1 MARPRRGHGV
11 NGARESRPRGGAP
24 RSYRFRVRSRRN
36 PVRHRRGV
44 PGAGPPA
51 RHTTRANGFTQRRRR
66 PGGRGSRRRAHCRL
80 RARVA
85 VRVVVVGAGIAG
97 LAAAWELTR
106 TGGVDV
112 TLLES
117 ERRAGGVI
125 VTEHVEGF
133 VVEGGP
139 DGFLASEPELPE
151 LANELG
157 IGDHL
162 VGQGARGTALWTG
175 KALEPIEEG
184 RAAQL
189 LGIDASSA
197 EVKAGFRSFANG
209 MGEPVAALA
218 ERLAGTLRLAQGV
231 AGLVRRGSRWHVA
244 ITGGS
249 AHDADGIVLAL
260 ATFSCALIWGQWMAI
275 RRRPRT
281 PSSPQ
286 SSAFAAS
293 RCGRACSTGTADCR
307 ATARVMPSMSPPSEA
322 ASAGSHLWRSP
333 GRATTEQASRPVS
346 VRGARRRASLHR
358 RWLVDE
364 RDDLLGESL
373 HLLELR
379 TELQQQEVH
388 APLLERTNA
397 IGDLLRCSRES
408 RL

>member
-1 MARPRRGHGV
+1 M
-11 NGARESRPRGGAP
+11 
-24 RSYRFRVRSRRN
+24 
-36 PVRHRRGV
+36 
-44 PGAGPPA
+44 
-51 RHTTRANGFTQRRRR
+51 
-66 PGGRGSRRRAHCRL
+66 
-80 RARVA
+80 
-85 VRVVVVGAGIAG
+85 RVVVVGAGIAG

-106 TGGVDV
+106 TGAIDV

-125 VTEHVEGF
+125 VTDHVEGF

-162 VGQGARGTALWTG
+162 VSQGARGTALWTG

-249 AHDADGIVLAL
+249 AHDADGVVLAL
-260 ATFSCALIWGQWMAI
+260 PAY
-275 RRRPRT
+275 
-281 PSSPQ
+281 
-286 SSAFAAS
+286 SAGRLLEAVGVAG
-293 RCGRACSTGTADCR
+293 GRALGEVVYLPSVTVSLAYRADQLKKPLQGAGFVVASPVHVR
-307 ATARVMPSMSPPSEA
+307 ACTY
-322 ASAGSHLWRSP
+322 ASQKFP
-333 GRATTEQASRPVS
+333 GRAPDGHVLLRAYLPAIDGGPANVAHAELAAILGIRGEPLWSRVFYWNRGLPRYRPLHTEHVAA
-346 VRGARRRASLHR
+346 VRGRL
-358 RWLVDE
+358 
-364 RDDLLGESL
+364 
-373 HLLELR
+373 
-379 TELQQQEVH
+379 
-388 APLLERTNA
+388 
-397 IGDLLRCSRES
+397 S
-408 RL
+408 RLPPLAIAGAGYDGAGVSACVRSGREAARLIAQAMAR